1 MLFSLLLTVQRSF
14 AVETADGAR
23 DVLRLSALEP
33 AGIFLG
39 KAAALVV
46 ELAGPGAGAR
56 RGHRRPVR
64 RADPRRRDSCCWSL
78 TAVAATCGLAAVGTL
93 YGGLSAGLRVRDTLL
108 PLLLLPVVAPVLIGA
123 SRAFESAL
131 GIGDRAVSEGWP
143 WLGLLTVFAL
153 AYSALGLVAFG
164 PLMEDA

>member
-1 MLFSLLLTVQRSF
+1 VLLV
-14 AVETADGAR
+14 
-23 DVLRLSALEP
+23 
-33 AGIFLG
+33 
-39 KAAALVV
+39 
-46 ELAGPGAGAR
+46 
-56 RGHRRPVR
+56 
-64 RADPRRRDSCCWSL
+64 L